1 MPNIE
6 QDFNQNVLNLIGDTG
21 GLPSAPFDELYGDYI
36 RLIVTDDYGNTIRTY
51 FSNKTWTEEPVLYA
65 HPDTPDTYDPYNIYS
80 LNGSTVPYDQA
91 QLPIYRDQSNLLH
104 VKINDSFV
112 NDPQVSYTTRNYN
125 LRFDFLSDLFESE
138 EIKNLGYFNPRFY
151 ITEISNS
158 KKELRLLARHTSG
171 NENLD
176 LSDPDLQQAIIN
188 TFNADSGNYLL
199 DFVLLQ
205 NGGVNNNIL
214 DFTFDS
220 ETDTENVSLI
230 IRLYEATPF
239 SLYDEVKLSREIYST
254 QNETILF
261 IDDSSDD
268 ISVSYLDPDTDV
280 NITSNTNQLDSL
292 ENDFIFLNDQ
302 TVDIWNLYVD
312 YQLTDDYLYLTSE
325 QQRDVHIEMNLY
337 QLEILLEDEADVI
350 FEFNNILIK
359 SEDFHESH
367 NELLN
372 LLNDVLDLQI
382 NKFSLINENTFN
394 TVDYITQI
402 EDYFEEWDAAK
413 NANNS
418 QLANDLDYKF
428 WEIYDKE
435 WTENFQQNNIDIS
448 ETSKILLQKVNNYT
462 DLSLS
467 LCNHSFDD

>member
-1 MPNIE
+1 MTLLNCPNCNTKNVINKSSTNINDK
-6 QDFNQNVLNLIGDTG
+6 QPIWVCQNDTSVCQYKKYYGKWMTWASWDENPPELDVPNDQNIHNLEDISD
-21 GLPSAPFDELYGDYI
+21 LPD
-36 RLIVTDDYGNTIRTY
+36 TDDY
-51 FSNKTWTEEPVLYA
+51 FEELEYKYLKKAKKKPFYIPVL
-65 HPDTPDTYDPYNIYS
+65 
-80 LNGSTVPYDQA
+80 
-91 QLPIYRDQSNLLH
+91 
-104 VKINDSFV
+104 
-112 NDPQVSYTTRNYN
+112 
-125 LRFDFLSDLFESE
+125 
-138 EIKNLGYFNPRFY
+138 
-151 ITEISNS
+151 
-158 KKELRLLARHTSG
+158 
-171 NENLD
+171 
-176 LSDPDLQQAIIN
+176 II
-188 TFNADSGNYLL
+188 F
-199 DFVLLQ
+199 
-205 NGGVNNNIL
+205 
-214 DFTFDS
+214 
-220 ETDTENVSLI
+220 
-230 IRLYEATPF
+230 
-239 SLYDEVKLSREIYST
+239 
-254 QNETILF
+254 
-261 IDDSSDD
+261 
-268 ISVSYLDPDTDV
+268 ISVSLYFY
-280 NITSNTNQLDSL
+280 NINNTERLKQESCDNFLSIWNQLDSL

-359 SEDFHESH
+359 REDFHESH

-382 NKFSLINENTFN
+382 NKFSLINQNTFN